1 MFEDPELPDFD
12 SMSQEELIEWL
23 EELTNLQ
30 SGAAS
35 EFIDDVPDA
44 ASESESETEDP
55 AEDGDEDW
63 AAWLDDSPSM
73 PLSPASAADSD
84 TAVSD
89 NFAAADEE
97 TPVDLARFDERDK
110 GPLDAEAMAW
120 LAEISAADSE
130 EELPDITEYRQPEP
144 PENFD
149 ELLAQGTQEDSL
161 DWLDHLAKR
170 AAGPRL
176 PGAAAGE
183 RENTDPAAEPEAEIG
198 GDFDDAYEDD
208 EQLDD
213 LEDESL
219 YSRRTGETE
228 KVLQSILGMQDRES
242 EEFSTQ
248 SMAPVPDNIPPETTD
263 EPSAVPAD
271 AALEQPAAAADAKDS
286 LTQAFMLHEGAVDLE
301 AWYSGRLRAIAA
313 APAGDSQADAIAA
326 MERIAAPSKPPPPGL
341 AAAIYSARGKV
352 DANQL
357 PEALTDYET
366 LLRTN
371 AGLEWVVSD
380 MRGLIAQEAFQR
392 NPSVHRVL
400 GDALMRQGHLDAA
413 LDVYRQALALL

>member
-23 EELTNLQ
+23 EELANLQ
-30 SGAAS
+30 GSAAS
-35 EFIDDVPDA
+35 EFIDDGADA
-44 ASESESETEDP
+44 AAENETDDP
-55 AEDGDEDW
+55 ATDGDVDW
-63 AAWLDDSPSM
+63 AAWLDDSPAKPHS
-73 PLSPASAADSD
+73 SPADRDIAA
-84 TAVSD
+84 SD
-89 NFAAADEE
+89 NFADADEE
-97 TPVDLARFDERDK
+97 TPVDLARFDKRDH

-120 LAEISAADSE
+120 LAEIGAADSE
-130 EELPDITEYRQPEP
+130 EKLPDITEYRQPERP
-144 PENFD
+144 AENLD
-149 ELLAQGTQEDSL
+149 ELLEQGTQEDPL

-176 PGAAAGE
+176 PGAADGE
-183 RENTDPAAEPEAEIG
+183 RENADPPAAPEAEIG
-198 GDFDDAYEDD
+198 DDFDDAYEDD
-208 EQLDD
+208 ERLDD

-228 KVLQSILGMQDRES
+228 QVLQSILGMQDRES

-248 SMAPVPDNIPPETTD
+248 SMAPVPDDIPPATTD
-263 EPSAVPAD
+263 EPSAVAAPA
-271 AALEQPAAAADAKDS
+271 APEQPADPPEAEDS
-286 LTQAFMLHEGAVDLE
+286 MTQAFMLREGQVDLE

-313 APAGDSQADAIAA
+313 AREVEPQAAA
-326 MERIAAPSKPPPPGL
+326 APTLEGIAAPSKPPPPGL

-352 DANQL
+352 EANQL
-357 PEALTDYET
+357 LDALTDYET
-366 LLRTN
+366 LLRTS

-380 MRGLIAQEAFQR
+380 MRGLIAREAFQR

-413 LDVYRQALALL
+413 LDVYRHALTLL